1 MSRCSGYSQLL
12 VVCTFVMTLIER
24 SSCVIDCGFVIYN
37 NPNGKVVHVN
47 GTTTFGSV
55 LQLRCNEGY
64 KVVGGQNIMVCQ
76 NNSRWSNIN
85 LHCAEISCGLAQTPD
100 NGVWIPTNKSKTTAV
115 GTVMKLSCKRGRA
128 IPPQHATIRCQ
139 PNGTWTPVMAVCA
152 GNGRSTMSST
162 KLIATVIGLFLL
174 AVLMVTVVVMLKKR
188 KQQLKYAAH
197 TNRTRTFLYR
207 PSKEIG
213 AFLYIKSS
221 GSGQYLNLLEED
233 IEEENAEDSMTR
245 RPLPPDSISD
255 QHSSVEVL
263 EQHNQYKIPT

>member
-24 SSCVIDCGFVIYN
+24 SSCAKVCTPLPTIENGNVHNVDYYSPVGTEVQYSCHKGYYLEGKQTRRCLESQVWSDKEPKCLIIDCGFVIYN

-85 LHCAEISCGLAQTPD
+85 LH
-100 NGVWIPTNKSKTTAV
+100 
-115 GTVMKLSCKRGRA
+115 
-128 IPPQHATIRCQ
+128 
-139 PNGTWTPVMAVCA
+139 CA